1 MTARPGGE
9 SSAER
14 LASIIDTLD
23 LTPFRKELLR
33 QRWLDQ
39 TSWVSNQARRLRV
52 RYYALR
58 LPVVVGGVTIP
69 GLVSLSLTTAQT
81 STIADY
87 RWLVF
92 IISLVVAIF
101 AALETLFQFG
111 DRWRH
116 YRRTAERL
124 KSVGWQYFQLNGA
137 FRRHETHEAAFEAFT
152 ERVEDILG
160 EDVEGYL
167 GQVSRDPG
175 GPRSVPS

>member
-1 MTARPGGE
+1 MTAQPGGG
-9 SSAER
+9 SSTER
-14 LASIIDTLD
+14 LAAIIETLE
-23 LTPFRKELLR
+23 LSPFRKELLR

-39 TSWVSNQARRLRV
+39 TTWVSNQARRLRI

-58 LPVVVGGVTIP
+58 LPVVVGGVAIP

-81 STIADY
+81 SAITDY
-87 RWLVF
+87 RWFVF
-92 IISLVVAIF
+92 ILSLMVAIF
-101 AALETLFQFG
+101 AALEALFQFG

-124 KSVGWQYFQLNGA
+124 KSAGWQYFQLNGA
-137 FRRHETHEAAFEAFT
+137 FRRHETHEAAFEPFT
-152 ERVEDILG
+152 ERVEEILG

-175 GPRSVPS
+175 GSKGVMS